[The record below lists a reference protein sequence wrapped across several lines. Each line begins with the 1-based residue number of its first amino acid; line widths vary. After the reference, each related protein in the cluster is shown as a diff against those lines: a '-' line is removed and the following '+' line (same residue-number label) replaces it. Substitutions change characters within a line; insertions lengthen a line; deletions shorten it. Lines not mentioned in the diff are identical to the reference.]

1 MGKTWHQE
9 HFSCCKCSKNFS
21 KAKLGY
27 HEHEGY
33 AYCETCYT
41 EHALP
46 KCQGCSKPITDKT
59 IKALGGQWHISC
71 LVCKVD
77 IFVLYCY
84 IHARMRLYIILTTE
98 FYSSFIFLKIVLWLI
113 HIQGLERLTLKGD
126 LQNCKFDIVFL
137 ASN

>member
-71 LVCKVD
+71 LVCKVK
-77 IFVLYCY
+77 ILVLYCY
-84 IHARMRLYIILTTE
+84 IPAHRNLNNRKNVNLVLVLATNND
-98 FYSSFIFLKIVLWLI
+98 SFTF
-113 HIQGLERLTLKGD
+113 
-126 LQNCKFDIVFL
+126 
-137 ASN
+137 

>member
-84 IHARMRLYIILTTE
+84 IHDAIIHYPYNGILLVIYFFE
-98 FYSSFIFLKIVLWLI
+98 
-113 HIQGLERLTLKGD
+113 
-126 LQNCKFDIVFL
+126 NCFMIDTYPRP
-137 ASN
+137 